1 MFSKGKIKN
10 IEIKNRIVRSATNE
24 HLGNIDGI
32 ITDDYIDVYSNLAK
46 NDVGLIITSH
56 MAVDEKQRVDETQ
69 ICIQKFDNKKLLTDL
84 IRKVHKYGSKI
95 IVQVS
100 QGGKFSSN
108 VEGQVALTP
117 TETETSKCMNL
128 KDINN
133 CIENFALACKIIQD
147 CGADGVQLHM
157 AHGYL
162 LSDFLDPYNNKR
174 TDKYGGS
181 IENRYRII
189 HQIVSSIKSICKKEF
204 IIMAKIN
211 STSTANSCQFFEQ
224 QLVICKMLELD
235 GVDAIEISGMEF
247 AQKNRKM
254 PYFLSQA
261 LQIRKQIN
269 IPVVLVGGFHKY
281 AQINQAIE
289 EGIDFVSMSRPFIC
303 EDDLVFKLKNRV
315 NSKCSGLIVA
325 IIFFA
330 MNTRDVSSMIILFC
344 NSKKILKNRL

>member
-189 HQIVSSIKSICKKEF
+189 HQIVSSINRFPRQTGTFHLS
-204 IIMAKIN
+204 
-211 STSTANSCQFFEQ
+211 
-224 QLVICKMLELD
+224 
-235 GVDAIEISGMEF
+235 SGTGTDSL
-247 AQKNRKM
+247 R
-254 PYFLSQA
+254 
-261 LQIRKQIN
+261 
-269 IPVVLVGGFHKY
+269 
-281 AQINQAIE
+281 
-289 EGIDFVSMSRPFIC
+289 
-303 EDDLVFKLKNRV
+303 
-315 NSKCSGLIVA
+315 
-325 IIFFA
+325 
-330 MNTRDVSSMIILFC
+330 
-344 NSKKILKNRL
+344 

>member
-189 HQIVSSIKSICKKEF
+189 HQIVSSIKSSCKKEF
-204 IIMAKIN
+204 IIMAEIKSKSN
-211 STSTANSCQFFEQ
+211 TNSCQFFEQ

-315 NSKCSGLIVA
+315 NSKCSGCNCCYN
-325 IIFFA
+325 IFRNEYKRCKFHD
-330 MNTRDVSSMIILFC
+330 NTILQLEKNF
-344 NSKKILKNRL
+344 KK